1 MFVTLV
7 RVART
12 RRKWRIL
19 QAAKRKAERLLSRPG
34 VLAVSIGMRR
44 RGGQW
49 RDEACI
55 VIAVDWKR
63 SGAELRAARRRPLPR
78 WIDVVVERSPA
89 RVGVD
94 VQETGGERMGTCQ
107 ARVGA
112 AVRLADRAIG
122 SVSAVVRVADSRAV
136 LISGHVARERG
147 RRLDIGGRLGVTE
160 EPIFSRRLDHC
171 LVLLDPLPDDAA
183 VLVDG
188 TQLVGVR
195 KVAGLTLGQT
205 LYFHRTQT
213 GERVPLVLR
222 DVDASAPFHT
232 DRGVVPM
239 LGLLATD
246 AGTRGGDS
254 GALLYDETFRA
265 VGTLLGAF
273 AGKSYFIPC
282 DYAFAALGLQLA
294 CKEAT

>member
-1 MFVTLV
+1 LFVTLV

-19 QAAKRKAERLLSRPG
+19 QAAKRKAERLLARPG

-44 RGGQW
+44 RGGAW
-49 RDEACI
+49 REEAC
-55 VIAVDWKR
+55 VVVVVDRKR
-63 SGAELRAARRRPLPR
+63 SAAELTAAGRRPLPR
-78 WIDVVVERSPA
+78 WIDVVVERAAA
-89 RVGVD
+89 RVAVD
-94 VQETGGERMGTCQ
+94 VQETGGELVGTCQ

-112 AVRLADRAIG
+112 AVRLGEQAIG

-136 LISGHVARERG
+136 LISGHVARQRG
-147 RRLDIGGRLGVTE
+147 RRLEIGGRFGVTSD
-160 EPIFSRRLDHC
+160 PIFSRRLDHC
-171 LVLLDPLPDDAA
+171 LVELDPMPDDAA

-188 TQLVGVR
+188 TALVGVR
-195 KVAGLTLGQT
+195 GVAGLTLGQT

-222 DVDASAPFHT
+222 DVDATAPFHT
-232 DRGVVPM
+232 DRGVVRM

-254 GALLYDETFRA
+254 GALLFDETFRA

-294 CKEAT
+294 CKEAS